1 MKKFKISLGVLLQQ
15 NYQVEIEAEAEEEA
29 IKLGIE
35 AFKDGDERG
44 EIVDFDGA
52 EAQEDFDENT
62 KSGIYAEE
70 IENEGK

>member
-15 NYQVEIEAEAEEEA
+15 NYEAENEEEA

-35 AFKDGDERG
+35 AFEDGDESG

-52 EAQEDFDENT
+52 EAQKDFYEDNR
-62 KSGIYAEE
+62 SGIRAEE
-70 IENEGK
+70 IENE